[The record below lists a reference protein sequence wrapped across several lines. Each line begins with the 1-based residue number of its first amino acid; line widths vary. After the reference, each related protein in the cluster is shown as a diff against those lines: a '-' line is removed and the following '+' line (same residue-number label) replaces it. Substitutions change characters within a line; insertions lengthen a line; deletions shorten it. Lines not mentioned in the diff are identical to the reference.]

1 MNDASLDF
9 KLTNGSII
17 NVLPIENVINVEGNV
32 YNPGLIVYSGRK
44 SVKKYINLAGGPK
57 PNTLSNRIYVK
68 RANGKIKKVSFLR
81 GLGVNVKPGDTIFV
95 PEDLNPKEFDI
106 NSFIADMATTLA
118 NIAAILLIAD
128 QND

>member
-1 MNDASLDF
+1 MLF
-9 KLTNGSII
+9 F
-17 NVLPIENVINVEGNV
+17 
-32 YNPGLIVYSGRK
+32 LI
-44 SVKKYINLAGGPK
+44 P
-57 PNTLSNRIYVK
+57 
-68 RANGKIKKVSFLR
+68 KKVSLLR